1 MAVSEASRHQ
11 LYRQVEHLM
20 GHDNATTLMELLPPV
35 GWADVATKHGLAAL
49 EERLSMRFDAMDV
62 KFEARFGVVDHG
74 FGAMDHKFE
83 AMDAKFEARFGA
95 MDHKFEAMDYKFE
108 AMDHKLEAMG
118 HKFEAALHRE
128 VSALK
133 STMLL
138 TMLLGQLTLAAIIF
152 TALKLA

>member
-11 LYRQVEHLM
+11 LYQQIEHLM
-20 GHDNATTLMELLPPV
+20 GHDNAATLMELLPPV
-35 GWADVATKHGLAAL
+35 GWADVATKHDLAAL
-49 EERLSMRFDAMDV
+49 EERVSLRFDATDT
-62 KFEARFGVVDHG
+62 KFA
-74 FGAMDHKFE
+74 AIDHKFE
-83 AMDAKFEARFGA
+83 AME
-95 MDHKFEAMDYKFE
+95 
-108 AMDHKLEAMG
+108 

-138 TMLLGQLTLAAIIF
+138 TMLLGQLSLAAIIS